1 MADSSEVPLR
11 PAGEQDVAAAKPA
24 KPAKQPKQP
33 KEQKQG
39 KQGGDGQKQKQ
50 TPVPGSDKAGKKAD
64 ANLNGITVSKDINFS
79 EWYQEIVTKGELV
92 EYYTEVRTTQQ
103 YLGWDRFW
111 NNLLTTGGLLLL

>member
-11 PAGEQDVAAAKPA
+11 PAGEQQAADAKPA
-24 KPAKQPKQP
+24 KQPKQPKQP

-39 KQGGDGQKQKQ
+39 KQGGGQKQKQ

-92 EYYTEVRTTQQ
+92 EYYTEVRH
-103 YLGWDRFW
+103 GHSSM
-111 NNLLTTGGLLLL
+111 